1 MAVRGYNEPGG
12 DFLVSDVCFAGL
24 APQAPLP
31 SPPSGAED
39 KYVALLSGLHLGSSR
54 ADALRTQLLV
64 DMLTG
69 ALGSRGDQKMSA
81 KVRGEGRSSKVCCC
95 SVQAASMS
103 PPAASALHQL
113 PLLTDSCTAVARRVC
128 MPLPPSTSTCQ
139 PVPRSQ
145 HDCSHRWLT

>member
-31 SPPSGAED
+31 CLPAGAED

-69 ALGSRGDQKMSA
+69 ALGSGGDQKMSA
-81 KVRGEGRSSKVCCC
+81 KVGRGESVAAWAAAAVCTPVRCIRDATCC
-95 SVQAASMS
+95 IRCPGTSCPGTQQAA
-103 PPAASALHQL
+103 PPPENEPMAAKPHASLRHA
-113 PLLTDSCTAVARRVC
+113 
-128 MPLPPSTSTCQ
+128 
-139 PVPRSQ
+139 
-145 HDCSHRWLT
+145 HRWRT